1 MRPNGKA
8 LDQLDKKLLLEAR
21 DKAIEL
27 QLDKDFI
34 ELLEKEI
41 RYREIE
47 EDNIQGVKIGNEWTF
62 ISMLIKRLI
71 NFIQGIKRAMLWTF
85 GGIALLFI

>member
-47 EDNIQGVKIGNEWTF
+47 EDNIQGVKIGNE
-62 ISMLIKRLI
+62 
-71 NFIQGIKRAMLWTF
+71 
-85 GGIALLFI
+85 